1 MPEFLKRLFRT
12 GEQKASPKK
21 VLDYAG
27 MRHTVEKMDNRYASK
42 KDVPYKFKSMTQS
55 EYDSLWTKDSNTVY
69 LIIG

>member
-21 VLDYAG
+21 VLEYAG

>member
-21 VLDYAG
+21 VLDYTG
-27 MRHTVEKMDNRYASK
+27 MGYAVQKMDNRYASK
-42 KDVPYKFKSMTQS
+42 INVPYRFEAMTQD
-55 EYDSLWTKDSNTVY
+55 EYDHLRIKDSNTVY

>member
-27 MRHTVEKMDNRYASK
+27 MRYTVQKMDNRYASK
-42 KDVPYKFKSMTQS
+42 RDVLYRFEAMTQD
-55 EYDSLWTKDSNTVY
+55 EYDHLRVKDSNTVY
-69 LIIG
+69 FIIG